1 MQTTLTIDDRL
12 FAEAANLVAVQNP
25 DVLIEMALTE
35 FIKNH
40 QVKKHDIRELVS
52 KVEIAPDYDD
62 KKLEPKENSW
72 DQWFASMTQ
81 FSDDFMADGREQPEQ
96 AQERDWSAFE

>member
-25 DVLIEMALTE
+25 DLLIEMALTE

-40 QVKKHDIRELVS
+40 QTATKRDIRELVG
-52 KVEIAPDYDD
+52 KVEITPDYDD
-62 KKLEPKENSW
+62 KKLEPIENSW
-72 DQWFASMTQ
+72 DQWFASMAQ
-81 FSDDFMADGREQPEQ
+81 FSDDFMADGREHPEQ
-96 AQERDWSAFE
+96 ARDWSAFE

>member
-1 MQTTLTIDDRL
+1 MQTMLTIDDQL

-25 DVLIEMALTE
+25 DLLIEMALTE

-40 QVKKHDIRELVS
+40 QTKKREIRKLVD
-52 KVEIAPDYDD
+52 KVEIAPDYED
-62 KKLEPKENSW
+62 KKLEPIENSW
-72 DQWFASMTQ
+72 EQWFVSMAQ
-81 FSDDFMADGREQPEQ
+81 FSDDFMVDGREQPEQ